1 MIDRGMGFPADG
13 VDNHGWKLYITSL
26 VMIISSGLFVVAR
39 CIARYSIHKL
49 GSDDVAIIV
58 SLISSVLL
66 STYIQL
72 AIHHGY
78 GMHKADLEKPDLRMA
93 LKMFFI
99 AQTPYKATVC
109 LNKVAAILLYLRLF
123 VTKSFRI
130 WSFVVL
136 GVVVGYSIGGIAAT
150 IWQCV
155 PIKGAWDK
163 SVDAKCI
170 DSNKFWVAYAVLN
183 ILTDVMVLALPIMPI
198 VRLQTSRRE
207 KLLLCCIF
215 LLGGFVTITSILR
228 VTSVSNSLRNK
239 KDMTWNFIDRGVWTL
254 IEANLGIIAACLPVL
269 RQPLGKL
276 FPRIF
281 GSTKKSSLYYTGPGG
296 PAKGYNLSDI
306 AARSPRPGIWK
317 SDASGSEQ
325 VISVGG
331 PQTEASRES
340 DERCIIANTVK
351 GSDYG
356 SELATHKPGLS
367 R

>member
-13 VDNHGWKLYITSL
+13 IDNHGWKLYITSL

-78 GMHKADLEKPDLRMA
+78 GMHKDDLEKPDLRMA

-123 VTKSFRI
+123 VTKSFRV

-198 VRLQTSRRE
+198 MRLQTSRRE
-207 KLLLCCIF
+207 KLLLCCVF

-228 VTSVSNSLRNK
+228 VTSVSNSLKNK

-269 RQPLGKL
+269 RQPMGKL

-281 GSTKKSSLYYTGPGG
+281 GSTKKSSLYYTGSGG

-306 AARSPRPGIWK
+306 AAQSPRPGLWK
-317 SDASGSEQ
+317 SDASRSEQ
-325 VISVGG
+325 IVSIGG
-331 PQTEASRES
+331 PQTEASRDS
-340 DERCIIANTVK
+340 DERCIIADSVK
-351 GSDYG
+351 GSDFG
-356 SELATHKPGLS
+356 SELATHKPDLS